1 MLDVRITRDTGVE
14 LLREL
19 AVHLVAG
26 LVAAFALAL
35 VECVSAHGQAGFG
48 VRALSLFYLFGL
60 MAPVGLGFGL
70 ISAGISTLL
79 SRVRWLAPVKQGAA
93 GLFSSAPAP
102 ERFATV
108 IAAAAALV
116 TLVLVVRG
124 SEEAARDHLH
134 AEKIIRWVIA
144 LSSLVALFAAVLVAS
159 LLQILL
165 TPVAHAL
172 GRAAS
177 PRNALA
183 LLTLAGLVILLLRRA
198 AIERALQGV
207 VITPYLAPPVAVLL
221 FLVAYWAAAR
231 VERRLALASTLAT
244 CSLLALVL
252 TAATYGKSR
261 GARQFVEGRTVT
273 GQRLIRFYSR
283 RFDTDHDGHASY
295 FGGGDCDDTDS
306 RVHPNA
312 PDAAGDG
319 VDSDCFGGDGTP
331 DVEGILGDGHYVD
344 APDETSNASVLL
356 ILVDALRPDH
366 LGIGGNENETSP
378 RIDRFGRTAVVFD
391 TAIAPSS
398 RSVRSIPSAFTGLY
412 PGQILYGPQYLY
424 PAVQEENELMAEVF
438 QGAGYR
444 TEACMGTDYFS
455 RVGDFFQG
463 FDNVE
468 QEGGNDRSVP
478 TRCAIE
484 ALSRLQA
491 GDQPFFLWTHVFNVH
506 IPYLPDGQASRFGR
520 YIDGPYDTEILLADQ
535 EIGRILN
542 EVDDDVIVIL
552 MSDHG
557 EAFEE
562 HGNRGHSTTLYEE
575 EVRST
580 LMIRAPGFEHQR
592 IDAPVT
598 LADLSPTLRNL
609 TGLPGRPRIAGRS
622 LIPLMNGETP
632 AGWNERPLIM
642 ELLPDGMFPY
652 DQKAVRVGDD
662 KLIWWVRDGTT
673 RFTNLRDD
681 PTEDRD
687 RWDENPERA
696 GELFNMLRSWA
707 AQARASHDEGV
718 DPHLLDA
725 MPAPETPLAYRFDE
739 FEVLGYDPP
748 QWRVQRGETIR
759 MTFYY
764 EVEDPIDEDL
774 MFFVSLRDAAGE
786 FHDFHAHH
794 YPVNGTHRTPQW
806 QPGQLIQDDVEI
818 VVPENVRTGD
828 WTLSFSVRDSSNWQ
842 PRTFESE
849 GNETVSVVLGEI
861 NVR

>member
-1 MLDVRITRDTGVE
+1 VRITRETSVE
-14 LLREL
+14 LLQRL

-35 VECVSAHGQAGFG
+35 VESVSAHGQAGFG
-48 VRALSLFYLFGL
+48 IRSLGLFYLFGL

-70 ISAGISTLL
+70 LSAGISTLL
-79 SRVRWLAPVKQGAA
+79 SGVRWLAPLKQGAE
-93 GLFSSAPAP
+93 GIFSSTPSP

-108 IAAAAALV
+108 IAVASALV

-124 SEEAARDHLH
+124 TEGAARDNLH
-134 AEKIIRWVIA
+134 AERIIRWVIA
-144 LSSLVALFAAVLVAS
+144 LSSLAALGAGVIVAAFA
-159 LLQILL
+159 QILL
-165 TPVAHAL
+165 TPIARAL
-172 GRAAS
+172 GRGAT

-183 LLTLAGLVILLLRRA
+183 LLTVVGLVLLLLRRE
-198 AIERALQGV
+198 AIESAIQGV

-221 FLVAYWAAAR
+221 FLVAFWAAAR
-231 VERRLALASTLAT
+231 VESRLALASSLAI

-252 TAATYGKSR
+252 TAATYGLSR
-261 GARQFVEGRTVT
+261 DARQFVEGSTVT

-283 RFDTDHDGHASY
+283 RFDSDHDGHASY
-295 FGGGDCDDTDS
+295 FGGGDCDDTNA

-312 PDAAGDG
+312 LDIEGDG
-319 VDSDCFGGDGTP
+319 IDSDCFGGDGAP
-331 DVEGILGDGHYVD
+331 DVEGILGDGHYDDV
-344 APDETSNASVLL
+344 PEETRNASVLL

-366 LGIGGNENETSP
+366 LGIGGNERATSP
-378 RIDRFGRTAVVFD
+378 RIDLFGRTAVIFD

-424 PAVQEENELMAEVF
+424 PAVKKENELIAEVF
-438 QGAGYR
+438 QDAGYR

-463 FDNVE
+463 FDAVT

-478 TRCAIE
+478 TRCALE
-484 ALSRLQA
+484 ALPRLQA
-491 GDQPFFLWTHVFNVH
+491 SDDPFFLWTHVFNVH

-535 EIGRILN
+535 EIARILS

-580 LMIRAPGFEHQR
+580 LMIRAPGFTPRRVE
-592 IDAPVT
+592 APVT

-609 TGLPGRPRIAGRS
+609 TGLPGRPIIAGRS
-622 LIPLMNGETP
+622 LLPLMSGRTP
-632 AGWNERPLIM
+632 QHWNERPLIM

-652 DQKAVRVGDD
+652 DQKAIRVGDD

-673 RFTNLRDD
+673 RFTNLRSD

-687 RWDENPERA
+687 RWGDDPDRA
-696 GELFNMLRSWA
+696 SELFDGLRAWA
-707 AQARASHDEGV
+707 ARARTSHDEGV
-718 DPHLLDA
+718 DPHLLDSL
-725 MPAPETPLAYRFDE
+725 PTPETALGYRFDE

-748 QWRVQRGETIR
+748 EWRVERGETIR

-764 EVEDPIDEDL
+764 LVEDPIDEDL
-774 MFFVSLRDAAGE
+774 MFFVSLRDASGGE

-794 YPVNGTHRTPQW
+794 YPVNGSHRTPQW
-806 QPGQLIQDDVEI
+806 RTGQLIKDEVEI
-818 VVPENVRTGD
+818 VVPENVGTGD
-828 WTLSFSVRDSSNWQ
+828 WTLSFSVRDSANWQ
-842 PRTFESE
+842 PREFESDGHE
-849 GNETVSVVLGEI
+849 VTHTILGEI